1 MVDKRNVRR
10 DAERKAREALGGDLV
25 STVGDLAMATA
36 DRGDAV
42 ESLTDALKRGDELI
56 TAAREHAEKLL
67 AGARAELDSID
78 EQYAKSYA
86 SARAAGWTG
95 TQLKGLGYERPAGR
109 RSAGR
114 GASERP
120 DAEADRPLE
129 GHAPAKPAKPSVV
142 TSAAS

>member
-36 DRGDAV
+36 DRGDAAQ
-42 ESLTDALKRGDELI
+42 SLTNAVQRGEELI
-56 TAAREHAEKLL
+56 TTARQQAEKLL
-67 AGARAELDSID
+67 AGAQAELDSID
-78 EQYAKSYA
+78 EQYAKSYVA
-86 SARAAGWTG
+86 ARAAGWTG
-95 TQLKGLGYERPAGR
+95 TQLKGLGYERPASR

-120 DAEADRPLE
+120 HADAKTPSE
-129 GHAPAKPAKPSVV
+129 GDAPAKPAKPSVM

>member
-42 ESLTDALKRGDELI
+42 QALTDALSRGEELM
-56 TAAREHAEKLL
+56 TAAKVQAEKLL
-67 AGARAELDSID
+67 AGAQAELDSID
-78 EQYAKSYA
+78 AQYAKSYA
-86 SARAAGWTG
+86 AARAAGWTG

-114 GASERP
+114 GTSERS
-120 DAEADRPLE
+120 DAGPETQPSGDAST
-129 GHAPAKPAKPSVV
+129 KPATPSVV

>member
-42 ESLTDALKRGDELI
+42 KSLTDALSRGEELLM
-56 TAAREHAEKLL
+56 AAKAQAKKLL
-67 AGARAELDSID
+67 ADAQAQLHSID
-78 EQYAKSYA
+78 DQYAKSYA
-86 SARAAGWTG
+86 AARVAGWTG

-109 RSAGR
+109 RSGSREAP
-114 GASERP
+114 ERP
-120 DAEADRPLE
+120 NAKTETQPEAEAPT
-129 GHAPAKPAKPSVV
+129 KPAKPSVV

>member
-10 DAERKAREALGGDLV
+10 DAERKAREALGADLV

-42 ESLTDALKRGDELI
+42 QSFTDALTRGEELM
-56 TAAREHAEKLL
+56 TAAKAQAEKLL
-67 AGARAELDSID
+67 AGSQAELDSID

-86 SARAAGWTG
+86 AARAAGWTG
-95 TQLKGLGYERPAGR
+95 TQLKGLGYERPATR

-114 GASERP
+114 GTSERSNAGP
-120 DAEADRPLE
+120 ETQTSGDAS
-129 GHAPAKPAKPSVV
+129 AKPSVV

>member
-36 DRGDAV
+36 DRGDAAQ
-42 ESLTDALKRGDELI
+42 SLTDALSRGEELMM
-56 TAAREHAEKLL
+56 AAKEQAEKLL
-67 AGARAELDSID
+67 AGAQAELNSID

-86 SARAAGWTG
+86 AARAAGWTG
-95 TQLKGLGYERPAGR
+95 TQLKGLGYERPASR

-120 DAEADRPLE
+120 DAEAKKPLE
-129 GHAPAKPAKPSVV
+129 DDAPAKPAKPSVV
-142 TSAAS
+142 TPAAS